1 MKVRFTDTEQIIEI
15 KNYIEFVN
23 WMRNDSK
30 VFYKT
35 NEDYMKA
42 YAARAVI
49 ANNEDIRA
57 TSEEEF
63 FKDLNNLGHI
73 SVLTY

>member
-1 MKVRFTDTEQIIEI
+1 
-15 KNYIEFVN
+15 
-23 WMRNDSK
+23 
-30 VFYKT
+30 
-35 NEDYMKA
+35 MKA
-42 YAARAVI
+42 YAKRAVI